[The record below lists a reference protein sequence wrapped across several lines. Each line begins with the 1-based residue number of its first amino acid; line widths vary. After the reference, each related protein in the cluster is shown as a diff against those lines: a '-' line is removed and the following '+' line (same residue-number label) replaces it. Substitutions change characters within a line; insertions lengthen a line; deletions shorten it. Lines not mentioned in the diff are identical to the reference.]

1 MWPTELTVGRHAD
14 LKNELNAVLGVA
26 HPSESEGRADVDLI
40 VEHPQGLHGP
50 PAAGRADDA

>member
-26 HPSESEGRADVDLI
+26 HPSSPGAEPPSRLI
-40 VEHPQGLHGP
+40 FYYLY
-50 PAAGRADDA
+50 AI